1 MNIGPET
8 QPRRI
13 SLKSMIGNI
22 TSDFKEWTELPISI
36 GHKHKQVLSSLE
48 KIRQTLVLYR
58 CYIATFKYVA
68 TYVDRNIWIT
78 YDDLSKDI
86 SDLSASAV
94 KKSLRFKSLKYLRH
108 LSLNLDA
115 IMTRQSAFDHQI
127 RMAPDS
133 FDFYEKMS
141 SLKKEHHRKN
151 EIDQEV
157 NQKLSKAH
165 HALEKAFEYVE
176 DYDKSNSIAVFGA
189 SILSLDKA
197 REVWEQ
203 RLDEIER
210 LQINGA
216 DADRIVAEVG
226 NLTKSIYD
234 APILAKWINETEKRF
249 NRLNY
254 DQNLL
259 ADNYGKVV
267 IQKEILDEMTSLL
280 YSALPRLWE
289 NGQKEQLN
297 QHLQELE
304 AFIAMYQPELDSE
317 IAFSERHIQYREPV
331 IGETQQQYSRLIDLT
346 KVFISAM
353 DLRDPMMR
361 THSLN
366 VARLAVSTGRVMNW
380 EDTDLQSLEIAALLH
395 DVGKI
400 WIPDSILAKKDK
412 LNSSEI
418 QTMQMHPVYG
428 AQILKTSD
436 LFKDVSTWVYHHQE
450 VWNGTG
456 YPDGLK
462 GDEIPIQSRIIS
474 ICEAFDAML
483 SGSGSKHSLSI
494 DQALERIKFESG
506 TFFDPTVAEA
516 FITAVE
522 TYEMEF
528 LKKFVEH

>member
-1 MNIGPET
+1 MNIGTEP
-8 QPRRI
+8 QVSRYPSKSVFGRI
-13 SLKSMIGNI
+13 SA
-22 TSDFKEWTELPISI
+22 DFKEWTELPVSIS
-36 GHKHKQVLSSLE
+36 HKHKQAQTTLE
-48 KIRQTLVLYR
+48 ALQQTLVLYR

-68 TYVDRNIWIT
+68 TNVDRNIWIT
-78 YDDLSKDI
+78 YEDI
-86 SDLSASAV
+86 TRNIADMSASTSRR
-94 KKSLRFKSLKYLRH
+94 SLRLKSLKNLRQIAK
-108 LSLNLDA
+108 NWDA
-115 IMTRQSAFDHQI
+115 ILASQADFDHQI
-127 RMAPDS
+127 KLAPSS

-141 SLKKEHHRKN
+141 SLKKEHHRRS

-176 DYDKSNSIAVFGA
+176 DYDKTNSIAVFGA

-197 REVWEQ
+197 REGWEQ
-203 RLDEIER
+203 KLDEIER
-210 LQINGA
+210 LQISGV

-226 NLTKSIYD
+226 NLSKSIYD

-267 IQKEILDEMTSLL
+267 IQKEVLDEMTSLL
-280 YSALPRLWE
+280 YSAVPRLWE
-289 NGQKEQLN
+289 NGQKEQLS

-304 AFIAMYQPELDSE
+304 AFISMYQPELDSE

-331 IGETQQQYSRLIDLT
+331 TGESQQQYFRLIDLT

-380 EDTDLQSLEIAALLH
+380 EDPELQSLEVAALLH

-400 WIPDSILAKKDK
+400 WIPDSILAKKEK
-412 LNSSEI
+412 LTAAEF

-436 LFKDVSTWVYHHQE
+436 LFKEVATWVYHHQE

-494 DQALERIKFESG
+494 DQALERIKYESG
-506 TFFDPTVAEA
+506 TFFDPTVVDA

-522 TYEMEF
+522 TREMDF

>member
-1 MNIGPET
+1 MKSLFGK
-8 QPRRI
+8 I
-13 SLKSMIGNI
+13 SA
-22 TSDFKEWTELPISI
+22 DFKEWTELPASI
-36 GHKHKQVLSSLE
+36 GHKHKQAHSTLE
-48 KIRQTLVLYR
+48 ALRQTLVLYR

-68 TYVDRNIWIT
+68 TIVDRNIWIT
-78 YDDLSKDI
+78 YEAI
-86 SDLSASAV
+86 TRNIADLSAS
-94 KKSLRFKSLKYLRH
+94 KSGKSLRFKSLKNLREIAQKWDYI
-108 LSLNLDA
+108 LA
-115 IMTRQSAFDHQI
+115 RQADFDHQI
-127 RMAPDS
+127 KLAPSS

-141 SLKKEHHRKN
+141 SLKKEHHRRN

-157 NQKLSKAH
+157 NQKLTKAH
-165 HALEKAFEYVE
+165 SALEKAFGYVE
-176 DYDKSNSIAVFGA
+176 DYDKNNSIAVFGA

-203 RLDEIER
+203 RLDEIEK
-210 LQINGA
+210 LKNSGV
-216 DADRIVAEVG
+216 DADKVVAEVG
-226 NLTKSIYD
+226 LLTKTIYD
-234 APILAKWINETEKRF
+234 APVLAKWINETEKRF

-259 ADNYGKVV
+259 ADNYGKIV
-267 IQKEILDEMTSLL
+267 IQKEVLDEMTSLL
-280 YSALPRLWE
+280 YSAIPRLWE

-304 AFIAMYQPELDSE
+304 AFIGMYQPELDSE
-317 IAFSERHIQYREPV
+317 IAFSERHIQYREPAA
-331 IGETQQQYSRLIDLT
+331 GEAQQQYARLIELT

-366 VARLAVSTGRVMNW
+366 VARLAVSTGKEMNW
-380 EDTDLQSLEIAALLH
+380 EDKELQSLEVAALLH

-412 LNSSEI
+412 LSAAEF
-418 QTMQMHPVYG
+418 QTIQMHPVYG
-428 AQILKTSD
+428 AQILKSSD
-436 LFKDVSTWVYHHQE
+436 LFQEVATWVYHHQE
-450 VWNGTG
+450 IWNGTG

-494 DQALERIKFESG
+494 DQALERIKYESG
-506 TFFDPTVAEA
+506 TFFDPIVADA

-522 TYEMEF
+522 TREMDF